1 MVAVLVFPSFCC
13 AKIRKAAVQNWLYL
27 HKIILMLKI
36 GVLGAGHLGKIHLK
50 CIRQIPDFDIIGFYD
65 TDAETSNKVSAEFQL
80 RAFESIDSLID
91 AVDVV
96 DIVTPTISHYA
107 CASQAL
113 RKSKHVFIEK
123 PVVATPA
130 EALGL
135 MELAKEAQ
143 VKVQVGHVERFN
155 PAFIATQSIIKN
167 PMFIETHR
175 LAMFN
180 PRGTDVPVVL
190 DLMVHDID
198 IILSVIR
205 SSIKKISA
213 SGVSVVSD
221 TPDIANTRIEFT
233 NGAVA
238 NLTASRI
245 SLKNMRKSRF
255 FQKDAYITVDFLE
268 KKAEVVRM
276 RSIDKEPENPMS
288 MVIDLGS
295 GKGMKEIIFD
305 QPEIKQSNAI
315 VSELESFYNAIS
327 TNQTPPVS
335 IEDGYN
341 VLDVAYQI
349 LGKVNNNVSK
359 VQ

>member
-1 MVAVLVFPSFCC
+1 MPVFKAILNFYC
-13 AKIRKAAVQNWLYL
+13 AKITKASAQNWLPL
-27 HKIILMLKI
+27 HKIIPMLKI
-36 GVLGAGHLGKIHLK
+36 GVLGAGHLGKIHIK
-50 CIRQIPDFDIIGFYD
+50 CIKQIPNFELIGFFD
-65 TDAETSNKVSAEFQL
+65 TDTETAEKVSAEFQL
-80 RAFESIDSLID
+80 KAFESIESLID
-91 AVDVV
+91 AADVV
-96 DIVTPTISHYA
+96 DIVTPTVSHYT

-113 RKSKHVFIEK
+113 RKSRHVFIEK
-123 PVVATPA
+123 PIVATPA
-130 EALGL
+130 EALSL

-155 PAFIATQSIIKN
+155 PAFIAVQPIIKN

-221 TPDIANTRIEFT
+221 TPDIANARIEFT

-276 RSIDKEPENPMS
+276 NSIDKEPENPMS
-288 MVIDLGS
+288 MVIDLGT

-305 QPEIKQSNAI
+305 QPEVKPSNAI
-315 VSELESFYNAIS
+315 VAELESFYNAIAS
-327 TNQTPPVS
+327 NQTPPVS

-341 VLDVAYQI
+341 VLDVAYHI
-349 LGKVNNNVSK
+349 LEKVNSTSSK
-359 VQ
+359 LQ